1 VTMQVSLFAIGV
13 EDKCFASGT
22 VYTPDGVQAVNE
34 VFNSCDEVFKF
45 MPTFATFLIVKKV
58 VSRYD
63 SFYLRF
69 SDVQSLKKMLSFM
82 VGELSGY
89 LTFIPEDVLSTL
101 NVGVFDN
108 RITFEPGRVSVPS
121 FSGYGLPCYFTGS
134 IPAVVTF
141 SKDHVFINNVPV
153 AKVTPDNR
161 IHYCGESYI
170 LDKPIRQ
177 YVDEAISSLL
187 SCYVSLYPGE
197 LKWSDVVKLWCGVRI
212 M

>member
-1 VTMQVSLFAIGV
+1 MQVSLFAIGV

-34 VFNSCDEVFKF
+34 VFNSCDDVFKF
-45 MPTFATFLIVKKV
+45 MPTFATFLTVKKV
-58 VSRYD
+58 GSRYE

-69 SDVQSLKKMLSFM
+69 SDVESLKKMLSFM
-82 VGELSGY
+82 VGESPGY
-89 LTFIPEDVLSTL
+89 LAFIPEDVLSTL

-108 RITFEPGRVSVPS
+108 RITFEPVHATVP
-121 FSGYGLPCYFTGS
+121 YGLPCYFTGS
-134 IPAVVTF
+134 IPAIVTF

-153 AKVTPDNR
+153 ANITPDNR
-161 IHYCGESYI
+161 IHYCGESYR
-170 LDKPIRQ
+170 LDKPIKE
-177 YVDEAISSLL
+177 YVEEAISSLL
-187 SCYVSLYPGE
+187 ACYVSLYPGE

>member
-1 VTMQVSLFAIGV
+1 MQVSLFAIDV

-22 VYTPDGVQAVNE
+22 VYTPDGIQAVNE

-45 MPTFATFLIVKKV
+45 MPTFATFLTVEKV
-58 VSRYD
+58 GSPYY
-63 SFYLRF
+63 SLYLRF

-82 VGELSGY
+82 VGESSSY

-108 RITFEPGRVSVPS
+108 RITFEPGHVTVPS
-121 FSGYGLPCYFTGS
+121 SSRYGLPCYFTGS
-134 IPAVVTF
+134 IPAIVTF
-141 SKDHVFINNVPV
+141 SKDHIFINNIPV
-153 AKVTPDNR
+153 AKLTPDNQ
-161 IHYCGESYI
+161 IHYCGETYTFN
-170 LDKPIRQ
+170 KPIRE
-177 YVDEAISSLL
+177 YGDEAILSLL
-187 SCYVSLYPGE
+187 ACYVTSYPGE

>member
-1 VTMQVSLFAIGV
+1 MQVSLFAIGV

-22 VYTPDGVQAVNE
+22 VYTPDGIQAVNE

-45 MPTFATFLIVKKV
+45 MPTFATFLTVRKV
-58 VSRYD
+58 GSRYE

-69 SDVQSLKKMLSFM
+69 SDVESLKKMLSFM
-82 VGELSGY
+82 VGESPGY

-108 RITFEPGRVSVPS
+108 RITFEPVHATIP
-121 FSGYGLPCYFTGS
+121 YGLPCYFMGS

-153 AKVTPDNR
+153 AKITPDNR

-170 LDKPIRQ
+170 LDKPIKE
-177 YVDEAISSLL
+177 YGDEAISSLL
-187 SCYVSLYPGE
+187 ACYVTLYPGE

>member
-1 VTMQVSLFAIGV
+1 MQVSLFAIGV

-22 VYTPDGVQAVNE
+22 VYTPDGVQSVNE

-45 MPTFATFLIVKKV
+45 MPTFATFLNVTKV
-58 VSRYD
+58 ASPYY

-69 SDVQSLKKMLSFM
+69 SDVESLKKMLSFM
-82 VGELSGY
+82 VGESPGY

-108 RITFEPGRVSVPS
+108 RITFEPVHATVP
-121 FSGYGLPCYFTGS
+121 YGLPCYFTGS
-134 IPAVVTF
+134 IPALVTF

-161 IHYCGESYI
+161 IHYCGETYI
-170 LDKPIRQ
+170 LDKPIRE
-177 YVDEAISSLL
+177 YGDEAISSLL
-187 SCYVSLYPGE
+187 ACYVTLYPGE

>member
-1 VTMQVSLFAIGV
+1 MQVSLFAIGV

-45 MPTFATFLIVKKV
+45 MPTFATFLTVKKV
-58 VSRYD
+58 ASRYN

-69 SDVQSLKKMLSFM
+69 SDVESLKEMLSFM
-82 VGELSGY
+82 VGESPGY

-108 RITFEPGRVSVPS
+108 RITFEPVHATVP
-121 FSGYGLPCYFTGS
+121 YGLPCYFTGS

-187 SCYVSLYPGE
+187 TCYVTLYSGE

>member
-1 VTMQVSLFAIGV
+1 MQVSLFAIGV

-34 VFNSCDEVFKF
+34 VFSSCDEVFKF
-45 MPTFATFLIVKKV
+45 MPTFATFLTVRKV
-58 VSRYD
+58 GSRYD

-69 SDVQSLKKMLSFM
+69 SDVESLKKMLSFM
-82 VGELSGY
+82 VGESPGY

-101 NVGVFDN
+101 NVGIFDN
-108 RITFEPGRVSVPS
+108 RITFEPVHVTIP
-121 FSGYGLPCYFTGS
+121 YGLPCYLTGS
-134 IPAVVTF
+134 IPAIITF

-153 AKVTPDNR
+153 AKITPDNR
-161 IHYCGESYI
+161 IHYCGETYV
-170 LDKPIRQ
+170 LEVPIRE
-177 YVDEAISSLL
+177 YVKEAISSLL
-187 SCYVSLYPGE
+187 ACYVNLYPGE